1 LGWVQQAGSIDMTE
15 RQVECVLI
23 EIPQG
28 SRNKYE
34 YDKERKVIRFD
45 RMLFSS
51 IVYPCDYGFFPNT
64 LALDGDPLDAMVLMW
79 EPTFPGCVIDVHP
92 VAMLDM
98 EDDKGRDEKILCV
111 PQRDPL
117 WNFIETIE
125 QVPPHLLKEI
135 THFFETYKNLERKDV
150 MVHGW
155 KDLEAAL
162 RVIQESKDRYIE
174 QNKLSNQ

>member
-1 LGWVQQAGSIDMTE
+1 MTE

-34 YDKERKVIRFD
+34 YDKERKAIRFD

-111 PQRDPL
+111 PKRDPL